1 MMVRLRS
8 RAGWIPIRQVHQPIL
23 LKLVKARR
31 VRQGVNFSIFS
42 SSVNERK
49 GSADNHNG
57 HPWGGERES
66 AKKTGLR
73 LPPPCRG
80 LRDQFPS
87 PGWGTGSLGDACE
100 RSASEP
106 QRKRWC
112 WRSDVVQHRPCRTI
126 RGMLAHRLDREVD
139 RQPHSSQE
147 DIAMTSAVLVL
158 ALGLSGQS
166 PQGVYPAAQGPG
178 KVLPAAQ
185 APGKVSPAPQAPA
198 KVSPAPQAPSKIA
211 PAPYAPSKV
220 SPAPQAPSKIA
231 PAPHAPSKVAADAR
245 RHRARLLRRLMPLPK
260 FRRRRRPRA
269 KIAPAPYAPAK
280 VSPAPQAPAK
290 IAPAPYAPAKV
301 SPAPQAPAKYRSG
314 SLCPGQGFAGSPGSG
329 QGCADCLRLRR
340 RFCPRRRLPP
350 RSPRPDRGLP
360 MARIALRKRRSRRQG
375 SIDHKGDP
383 PTGFAAIPSHDRV
396 THISLETDQAA
407 AVSRETCRRRH
418 FERGHHDWPS
428 LTLTSTGW
436 PSRTTVTRT
445 VSPGRCFSTSVKSSS
460 TVRTRL

>member
-1 MMVRLRS
+1 MMVRLQS
-8 RAGWIPIRQVHQPIL
+8 RAKWIPILDVHQPKP

-31 VRQGVNFSIFS
+31 VRQGVIFSIFS

-66 AKKTGLR
+66 AKMTGLR

-87 PGWGTGSLGDACE
+87 AGWGTGSLLSACE
-100 RSASEP
+100 RWASEP

-112 WRSDVVQHRPCRTI
+112 WRSDVVPNRPCRTV
-126 RGMLAHRLDREVD
+126 RGMLAHRLDLDVD

-166 PQGVYPAAQGPG
+166 PQGVYPAAQGG

-198 KVSPAPQAPSKIA
+198 KVLPAPQAPSKIA

-231 PAPHAPSKVAADAR
+231 PAPYAPSKVAPTA
-245 RHRARLLRRLMPLPK
+245 
-260 FRRRRRPRA
+260 
-269 KIAPAPYAPAK
+269 
-280 VSPAPQAPAK
+280 QAPSK

-301 SPAPQAPAKYRSG
+301 SPAPQAPAKYAPAPYAPAKVSPAPQAPAKYAPAPYAPAKV
-314 SLCPGQGFAGSPGSG
+314 SPAPQAPAKYAPAPYAPAKVSPAPQAPAKVAPTAQAPAKILPAPQAPAKVAPTAQAPAKILPAPQAPAKVAPTGQASPYGPYSAPQAPIKSSG
-329 QGCADCLRLRR
+329 QY
-340 RFCPRRRLPP
+340 
-350 RSPRPDRGLP
+350 
-360 MARIALRKRRSRRQG
+360 
-375 SIDHKGDP
+375 
-383 PTGFAAIPSHDRV
+383 
-396 THISLETDQAA
+396 
-407 AVSRETCRRRH
+407 
-418 FERGHHDWPS
+418 
-428 LTLTSTGW
+428 
-436 PSRTTVTRT
+436 
-445 VSPGRCFSTSVKSSS
+445 
-460 TVRTRL
+460 